1 MDTTI
6 LTILLVFAC
15 ISGFGGILFIGF
27 NIKKWWV
34 WLFGLGGFLSGL
46 FIGLIRADLVG
57 GLKLG
62 AIFSFMTYFGGVITR
77 MYRLHYKGK

>member
-1 MDTTI
+1 MNTTI

-15 ISGFGGILFIGF
+15 ISGFGGILFIGLD
-27 NIKKWWV
+27 IKKWWV

-46 FIGLIRADLVG
+46 FIGLLRSDLVG

-62 AIFSFMTYFGGVITR
+62 GIFTCMTIFGGLITR
-77 MYRLHYKGK
+77 MYRLRYKEK